1 MKTDKQTV
9 LELQR
14 SKPIKEIVREAL
26 VQYAGQ
32 RMVVA
37 RVALDLGVTGATV
50 YNWCEDL
57 GVDIDEYRRPAP
69 DAEKAAA
76 EARARVLAETD
87 EHE

>member
-37 RVALDLGVTGATV
+37 RVALDLGVTDATV
-50 YNWCEDL
+50 YKWCEEL
-57 GVDIDEYRRPAP
+57 GIDIDEYRRPAP
-69 DAEKAAA
+69 DAEKAAQK
-76 EARARVLAETD
+76 ERERVLAEGGG
-87 EHE
+87 E

>member
-37 RVALDLGVTGATV
+37 RVALDLGVTDATV
-50 YNWCEDL
+50 YKWCEEL
-57 GVDIDEYRRPAP
+57 GIDVDEYRRLVASV
-69 DAEKAAA
+69 AKEKGS
-76 EARARVLAETD
+76 
-87 EHE
+87 